1 MTIDVSVFISVCGL
15 LLSAV
20 TFFVGRQTAAKSA
33 GKMDGEIKSDIKY
46 IKRTQDELK
55 NDVKQYGANYAD
67 IRAEL
72 ESLKGRIAKLE
83 EIIKIYH
90 AEGTI

>member
-1 MTIDVSVFISVCGL
+1 MVDVSILISVAGL
-15 LLSAV
+15 LLAV
-20 TFFVGRQTAAKSA
+20 LTFFVGRQTAAKSA
-33 GKMDGEIKSDIKY
+33 GHADGEMKTDIKY
-46 IKRTQDELK
+46 IKRAQDELK

-72 ESLKGRIAKLE
+72 ESLKGRLAKLE

-90 AEGTI
+90 TEGTI

>member
-1 MTIDVSVFISVCGL
+1 MTVDVSVLISVAGL
-15 LLSAV
+15 LLAAL
-20 TFFVGRQTAAKSA
+20 TFFVGRQTAAKTE
-33 GKMDGEIKSDIKY
+33 GKTDGEMKADIKY

-55 NDVKQYGANYAD
+55 DDVKQYGANYAD